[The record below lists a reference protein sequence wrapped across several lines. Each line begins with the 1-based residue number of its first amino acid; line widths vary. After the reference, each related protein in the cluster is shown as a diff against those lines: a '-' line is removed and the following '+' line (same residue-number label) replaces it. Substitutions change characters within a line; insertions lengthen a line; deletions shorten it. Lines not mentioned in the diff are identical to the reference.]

1 MEQQP
6 EQTMPEVSGHRSS
19 VEMQRSQ
26 LTSMIV
32 SAMTG
37 TILGINLCQWILMKR
52 SANYIEITTDITIT
66 LMLLSMGL
74 LIWQWLKLR
83 KWKHDLRAERQRLLE
98 TYSVR
103 IDELLADDP
112 LEAARIKMRMEEQ
125 WPRP

>member
-6 EQTMPEVSGHRSS
+6 KQTMPEVSGDRSF
-19 VEMQRSQ
+19 VEMQRSH

-32 SAMTG
+32 CAMSG
-37 TILGINLCQWILMKR
+37 TVLGINLCQWILMKH
-52 SANYIEITTDITIT
+52 SAKYIEITTDITIA

-103 IDELLADDP
+103 LDELLANDP